1 MIVNQTGGGSAKE
14 SIEHFRG
21 TLSVERS
28 NNSESTAAILRLPF
42 KADYTLILSEN
53 SGFES
58 FPLRHIS
65 AGFVANDTN
74 YYSSGNNRYYT
85 ARTEGNV
92 TVVKGYIG
100 PHAYPFVLCVEAFK
114 IKE

>member
-21 TLSVERS
+21 TLYVRRS
-28 NNSESTAAILRLPF
+28 NDSDSTAAILRLPF
-42 KADYTLILSEN
+42 KADYTLILAEN

-58 FPLRHIS
+58 FPLRRIS

-74 YYSSGNNRYYT
+74 
-85 ARTEGNV
+85 
-92 TVVKGYIG
+92 
-100 PHAYPFVLCVEAFK
+100 
-114 IKE
+114 